1 MQEVFLNNIRRRS
14 DYTLAYKDVE
24 KIAV

>member
-1 MQEVFLNNIRRRS
+1 MQEVFLNNIRRRL